1 MNNLILVNVW
11 RFLFLILIQGLVL
24 KQMEFETGAMSFVH
38 PIIYPLCIMMLPMRI
53 TLTLSVFLAFVAG
66 LTVDFFYTSPGVHA
80 SAAVF
85 IAFVRPWVLNQLE
98 PRGGYTINQNPT
110 AFRLGRTW
118 FLKYVAILLGVYLF
132 FYFSVEAFTFY
143 YLWRILLNTVL
154 SFIVSILFI
163 LLYQIFFNP
172 TD

>member
-1 MNNLILVNVW
+1 MNNIVLINIW

-24 KQMEFETGAMSFVH
+24 KRMEFDAGIMSYVH

-53 TLTLSVFLAFVAG
+53 SLTLSVFLGFIAG
-66 LTVDFFYTSPGVHA
+66 LSVDFFYTSPGVHA

-85 IAFVRPWVLNQLE
+85 IAFIRPWVLGRLE

-118 FLKYVAILLGVYLF
+118 FLRYVAIMLVIYLF

-143 YLWRILLNTVL
+143 YILRILLNTVL
-154 SFIVSILFI
+154 SFFVSILFI
-163 LLYQIFFNP
+163 LLYQVFFNP